1 MLQTV
6 RVHSVYSSVS
16 QSITNM
22 NKANKMCSS
31 FHVHQ
36 RTMTMIVLCAMAAPH
51 HQHYC
56 TTTCTTNKPPT
67 CYDSMS
73 ILASLASR
81 SRKRIG
87 HSACATQPPNMCA
100 SAAPAHL
107 MTASPYALRRVGT
120 RPCHLHSTSTVPS
133 CPKPVTPLKAYPT
146 IPRSELYPR
155 PTAHRLP
162 STSTS
167 PDTNRRHCW
176 KEIL

>member
-1 MLQTV
+1 VLQFQRAPTHHDHDRLVCDGRTPPPTLLYYHVYHKQTV
-6 RVHSVYSSVS
+6 Y
-16 QSITNM
+16 
-22 NKANKMCSS
+22 
-31 FHVHQ
+31 
-36 RTMTMIVLCAMAAPH
+36 VLRF
-51 HQHYC
+51 YC
-56 TTTCTTNKPPT
+56 
-67 CYDSMS
+67 MS
-73 ILASLASR
+73 IIASLASR

-120 RPCHLHSTSTVPS
+120 RPRHLHSTSTVPS